1 MTSHAAGRSSQ
12 QREPPSLMSA
22 PAQGGTIV
30 FDQHQHQHQH
40 QQRDLRAPIP
50 QRPSLRLAASAEHQ
64 TNVAAHLTT
73 RDRWLARMVAEHRVL
88 TSPQIAAIAFGSRRS
103 ANHRLQKL
111 HTWRVLDRFQPYIG
125 RGRAPMY
132 YVLDTTGAHLLAHED
147 GLDPKDLKF
156 RPERS
161 VGIAY
166 SLRLAHLMGVNNF
179 FTTLLADALTNTTQ
193 DQTVTAWWSEARCGR
208 HFGDHVRP
216 DGYGRWHEAGREIE
230 WFLEWDTGSYQLSRF
245 VSKLPGYT
253 SLAAATNIVTPLL
266 AVFATAAR
274 EAHARRQLVE
284 HLRTDPQRQAL
295 PIATTTAE
303 HLRTA
308 GSPAHDIWLPLHH
321 ADGGRHRLISL
332 LSAWPHLEAPTS
344 SADTSGT
351 EPSPV
356 PRLSPPTPTPPW
368 QPSELTWNPR

>member
-1 MTSHAAGRSSQ
+1 MFAH
-12 QREPPSLMSA
+12 
-22 PAQGGTIV
+22 
-30 FDQHQHQHQH
+30 H
-40 QQRDLRAPIP
+40 QQRDMRAPMP
-50 QRPSLRLAASAEHQ
+50 ERPSLRFAASTEHQ
-64 TNVAAHLTT
+64 AQVAAHLTA
-73 RDRWLARMVAEHRVL
+73 RDRWLARMLAEHRVL

-111 HTWRVLDRFQPYIG
+111 YTWRVLDRFQPYIG
-125 RGRAPMY
+125 RGRAPMC
-132 YVLDTTGAHLLAHED
+132 YVLDTAGAHLLAHED
-147 GLDPKDLKF
+147 GLDSKDLKF

-166 SLRLAHLMGVNNF
+166 SLRLAHLMGVNDF
-179 FTTLLADALTNTTQ
+179 FIALLADALAHAST
-193 DQTVTAWWSEARCGR
+193 DRAVTAWWSEARCTR

-253 SLAAATNIVTPLL
+253 KLATATHIVTPLL
-266 AVFATAAR
+266 AVFATPAR
-274 EAHARRQLVE
+274 EAHARRHLAE
-284 HLRTDPQRQAL
+284 HLRTDPRRHEL

-308 GSPAHDIWLPLHH
+308 GSPAHEVWLPLHH
-321 ADGGRHRLISL
+321 TDAGRHRLISL
-332 LSAWPHLEAPTS
+332 LSAWPHLEGPASSTGTSTDPS

-351 EPSPV
+351 DPSPV
-356 PRLSPPTPTPPW
+356 PRLSPPAPMPPW
-368 QPSELTWNPR
+368 QADELTWNPMR